1 MNSIANHG
9 APGGTELE
17 GRGRTP
23 AFALFGGNQPSGRKL
38 PRGAARRSVAACE
51 RAKMLRTSA
60 RRVVGGFLSLASIC
74 LIAKTAGAAEP
85 EAFLQEYCIQCHG
98 AEKQK
103 GDRRFDGLANDFAD
117 ADTAYDWQEV
127 LDMLNLGE
135 MPPEDEP
142 QPSSEERTEIV
153 SWITGQLEFAYEVH
167 KSAEPQPRLRRL
179 NRREYLNTIRDLCEL
194 NVDSFDPTQSFPPD
208 ERFEGFET
216 VGSELILSDY
226 LMERYLEAA
235 AATIEKAID
244 FSPRVRPIR
253 EVFRPDDLTDRTFH
267 FRPQV
272 WFEVN
277 VDGAYLDVGH
287 GDTKSYRV
295 YANRFEKGV
304 PADGYYTI
312 RARAEGVG
320 RINRYDPKLLGV
332 DREEPIKLEVVVTDP
347 KVAYPGRRYNA
358 SDRTVATFPLKDNEV
373 AVYEVR
379 AWMDKGYVPVLRYAN
394 GPQPIKQV
402 LSRIAPKYHLEVLPS
417 NWRDGV
423 AATPAENQEV
433 YLSDV
438 YEGPRVRLYD
448 FSIEGPE
455 VDAWPSESHR
465 SIVGSEALRADQLDV
480 ETVIRRFA
488 TKAFRRPVL
497 EAEVER
503 YRNFYLSRLDR
514 GEDAEKAL
522 KNALTAILASPN
534 FLYVEAPLDDSLGDE
549 ASLSHLKQYALASR
563 LSYFL
568 WSSMPDEALFAAA
581 EKGILSDAHEL
592 RYQTLR
598 MLRDPKARDFVD
610 GFTDSWLHLNDL
622 GAMPPD
628 SKKFKE
634 YHDRQLQGLMKEE
647 TRLFFQ
653 DILENNRDIAAFIDS
668 DFTYLNRYMAD
679 LYEVDGVATDAFER
693 VALPEG
699 NRRGGLLGQ
708 ASVLT
713 MTSNGVETSPVV
725 RGIWVLENILG
736 TPPAPP
742 PPDVDP
748 LEPDIRGATTIRDQL
763 AKHRKVETC
772 AECHR
777 KIDPIGFALESFDPI
792 GRYREVYR
800 SDSGKA
806 IGEVDTSG
814 KLVTGEPFSHV
825 DELKDLLLER
835 KELFARCLVEKMLI
849 YALGRELNFGDRP
862 MVDRLTENLAFRGYG
877 LADLVEL
884 VATSEAFREI

>member
-1 MNSIANHG
+1 MRSVLMG
-9 APGGTELE
+9 LGDDEGTEMVSRLIF
-17 GRGRTP
+17 RTSTFP
-23 AFALFGGNQPSGRKL
+23 MIRKL
-38 PRGAARRSVAACE
+38 
-51 RAKMLRTSA
+51 L
-60 RRVVGGFLSLASIC
+60 LSLSPFY
-74 LIAKTAGAAEP
+74 LLNGVGAIDPQE
-85 EAFLQEYCIQCHG
+85 FVQEYCIECHG
-98 AEKQK
+98 DEKQK
-103 GDRRFDGLANDFAD
+103 GDRRFDGLGIDFAD
-117 ADTAYDWQEV
+117 EDTAYDWQEI

-142 QPSSEERTEIV
+142 QPAADDIRELV
-153 SWITGQLEFAYEVH
+153 SWITGELEHAYEIH
-167 KSAEPQPRLRRL
+167 KSAEAQPRLRRL

-194 NVDSFDPTQSFPPD
+194 NMDSFDPTQSFPPD
-208 ERFEGFET
+208 ERFEGFEN

-235 AATIEKAID
+235 SATIQKAID
-244 FSPRVRPIR
+244 FSPRVRPIH
-253 EVFRPDDLTDRTFH
+253 ETFRPDDFTDRTFH

-277 VDGAYLDVGH
+277 VDGKYLDVGH

-295 YANRFEKGV
+295 YAQRFEKGV

-312 RARAEGVG
+312 RVRAEGVG
-320 RINRYDPKLLGV
+320 RINRYDPKLLGI
-332 DREEPIKLEVVVTDP
+332 DLDEPIKAEVLVTDP
-347 KVAYPGRRYNA
+347 SVGYPGRRYNA
-358 SDRTVATFPLKDNEV
+358 SDRIVATFPLKDEEV

-379 AWMDKGYVPVLRYAN
+379 TWMDKGFVPILRYAN
-394 GPQPIKQV
+394 GPQPIKGV
-402 LSRIAPKYHLEVLPS
+402 LTRIAPKYHAEVLPS

-423 AATPAENQEV
+423 AAQPAENQEI

-455 VDAWPSESHR
+455 IDSWPSKSHV
-465 SIVGSEALRADQLDV
+465 SIVGPGVARADQVDV
-480 ETVIRRFA
+480 ESVIERFA

-497 EAEVER
+497 DSEISR
-503 YRNFYLSRLDR
+503 YLDFHKSRRAR
-514 GEDAEKAL
+514 GEDAELAL
-522 KNALTAILASPN
+522 KSTLTAILASPN
-534 FLYVEAPLDDSLGDE
+534 FLYVEAPLDDVLAEEEG
-549 ASLSHLKQYALASR
+549 LSSQWKQYALASR
-563 LSYFL
+563 LSYFI

-581 EKGILSDAHEL
+581 EQGKLSEPHEL

-598 MLRDPKARDFVD
+598 MLRDPKARAFVNS
-610 GFTDSWLHLNDL
+610 FTDSWLHLNDL
-622 GAMPPD
+622 GSMPPD

-634 YHDRQLQGLMKEE
+634 YHDRQLKPLMKEE

-653 DILENNRDIAAFIDS
+653 DILENNRDIEAFIDS

-679 LYEVDGVATDAFER
+679 LYQVDGVESDTFER
-693 VALPEG
+693 VALP
-699 NRRGGLLGQ
+699 NDSRRGGLLGQ

-725 RGIWVLENILG
+725 RGIWVLENMLG
-736 TPPAPP
+736 TPPSPP

-763 AKHRKVETC
+763 FKHRKVETC

-792 GRYREVYR
+792 GRSRTIYRN
-800 SDSGKA
+800 DAGK
-806 IGEVDTSG
+806 IISEVDTSG
-814 KLVTGEPFSHV
+814 QLVTGEKFQ
-825 DELKDLLLER
+825 DIGELKGLLMER
-835 KELFARCLVEKMLI
+835 KDLFARCLVEKMLT
-849 YALGRELNFGDRP
+849 YALGRELEFGDRP
-862 MVDRLTENLAFRGYG
+862 TVDDLTEELAQRGYG

-884 VATSEAFREI
+884 IAESEAFREI